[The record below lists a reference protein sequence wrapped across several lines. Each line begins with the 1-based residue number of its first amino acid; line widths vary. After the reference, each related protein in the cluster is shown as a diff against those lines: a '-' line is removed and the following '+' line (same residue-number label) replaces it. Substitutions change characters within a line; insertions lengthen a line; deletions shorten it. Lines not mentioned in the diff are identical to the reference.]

1 MAGTIYVASALWH
14 NEAMPVKV
22 RVELRSKLPALWL
35 LLLLIPAIILP
46 DRIWNSLLVGVGGL
60 FVAAYI
66 WARTLAGGLRA
77 ARQLEF
83 GWVGVG
89 DRLEEQ
95 FELVNAGWLPAFWI
109 EIQDDSN
116 VLGYRA
122 ALVRSVNAGST
133 HWRQNAICQ
142 QRGQFRLGPW
152 RLISGDPFGFF
163 RVTHTFPISDEI
175 IIHPPIHSHV
185 PVPLPAGQSDGR
197 ARARQR
203 AWQATI
209 NAAGARHYQP
219 HDPYRWIHWPTL
231 AHTGELYVR
240 EFDLDAAGD
249 IWIYVDMEA
258 SSQLALT
265 DDPTN
270 GLNSTAEHAIII
282 AAALAAQALRQNRGV
297 GIACYGQTPQV
308 IPPARGQGQQWRIL
322 RALALAQAD
331 GAAPLQTGL
340 HDLGQQVGRNTA
352 VVIITPNGATAWLAA
367 GAALTQRAQRGQR
380 GGRSTVILLDRPSF
394 GGTGNSQALRDM
406 IRQLFAECYVLRRG
420 DVELPALTAPKHGF
434 WEFKVTPT
442 GKAIPV
448 RTPYD

>member
-1 MAGTIYVASALWH
+1 
-14 NEAMPVKV
+14 MPVRV
-22 RVELRSKLPALWL
+22 SVELRSKLPALWL
-35 LLLLIPAIILP
+35 LLLLIPAILLP

-60 FVAAYI
+60 FVVAYI

-77 ARQLEF
+77 ARRLKF

-95 FELVNAGWLPAFWI
+95 FELVNEGWLPAFWI

-116 VLGYRA
+116 VPGYRA

-133 HWRQNAICQ
+133 RWRQNAICQ

-152 RLISGDPFGFF
+152 RLVSGDPFGFF
-163 RVTHTFPISDEI
+163 RVTHHLPVSDEI

-209 NAAGARHYQP
+209 NAAGARRYQP

-258 SSQLALT
+258 SSQLEMADNPQSRDGAMQRLY
-265 DDPTN
+265 
-270 GLNSTAEHAIII
+270 LNSTAEHAIII

-297 GIACYGQTPQV
+297 GVACYGQTPQV
-308 IPPARGQGQQWRIL
+308 IPPGRGQGQQWRIL

-331 GAAPLQTGL
+331 GVAPLATGL

-352 VVIITPNGATAWLAA
+352 VVIITPNGATEWLAA
-367 GAALTQRAQRGQR
+367 AAELARR
-380 GGRSTVILLDRPSF
+380 GGRSARGGRGTVVLLDRPSF
-394 GGTGNSQALRDM
+394 GGTGNSQALRDL

-420 DVELPALTAPKHGF
+420 DVALPALTAPKHGF
-434 WEFKVTPT
+434 WEFKVTPS